1 MSVENKNYEV
11 DNRTGINHEGADAN
25 KPVERLTA
33 SSIIGDSVE
42 NRKGETLGKIEELM
56 VNVDTGKIEYA
67 VLTAGGLLGVGKK
80 LFAIPFEQLEIDEEK
95 EVFILDRSKDYIKN
109 SPGFDSSHWPDTN
122 DHSYYDDVNS
132 YHKLPVV
139 PFP

>member
-1 MSVENKNYEV
+1 VNWKVDIQEGCSISGRAALTSKHKGGSMSVENKNYEV

-80 LFAIPFEQLEIDEEK
+80 LFAIP
-95 EVFILDRSKDYIKN
+95 
-109 SPGFDSSHWPDTN
+109 
-122 DHSYYDDVNS
+122 
-132 YHKLPVV
+132 
-139 PFP
+139 